1 MSEGQVT
8 RTEIIK
14 RAAYITPIIMTR
26 IYGHIRRYRLAD
38 GVGLRLMKGELLL
51 QLKAIALAAIILLW
65 LVSTAV
71 IIAELSGGE
80 TGVARHISDFV
91 GAARKWHVL
100 N

>member
-38 GVGLRLMKGELLL
+38 GVGLRLMKAELLL
-51 QLKAIALAAIILLW
+51 QLKAIALAALLLLW
-65 LVSTAV
+65 GVSTAV

-80 TGVARHISDFV
+80 TGLGLQIGYFI
-91 GAARKWHVL
+91 GAVRKWHVL